1 MKEQIIFNA
10 DETLTVSQFI
20 AKTSRLE
27 KKKNNDYTKN
37 TTKTHMF
44 ARPTLV
50 AYM

>member
-20 AKTSRLE
+20 AKTSRPE
-27 KKKNNDYTKN
+27 KKVNDYTKN